1 MSAPSQPTMVFEGLR
16 CQHGARMLFE
26 IPRLALSAGH
36 AIVITGANGVGKTT
50 LLRMLAGLAPA
61 NGATVDLG
69 HGPHS
74 LSPYPA
80 ALRARL
86 TYVHQHPYLFRTSV
100 RANLGYGLATGPH
113 RISRAEQTARV
124 EDALRW
130 AGLQHVVNVPPERLS
145 GGEAQRLALARARAL
160 QTDVLL
166 LDEPTSNLDGAAREQ
181 VIALVGEL
189 AAEGRTLLMV
199 CHDRE
204 LINLPGVARWKLEHV
219 DGPSGGQ
226 GRLEMRGHHAA

>member
-1 MSAPSQPTMVFEGLR
+1 MSTPSQPMMVFEHLR
-16 CQHGARMLFE
+16 CQHGARTLFD

-61 NGATVDLG
+61 NGATVDLVDSG
-69 HGPHS
+69 GGPQA

-80 ALRARL
+80 ELRARL

-100 RANLGYGLATGPH
+100 RANLGYGLTAGPH
-113 RISRAEQTARV
+113 RVSRAELAERV
-124 EDALRW
+124 DEAIRW
-130 AGLQHVVNVPPERLS
+130 AGLQHVVEVPPERLS
-145 GGEAQRLALARARAL
+145 GGETQRLALARARAL
-160 QTDVLL
+160 HTDVLL

-189 AAEGRTLLMV
+189 AAEGRALVMV

-204 LINLPGVARWKLEHV
+204 LINLPGVARWKLEHA
-219 DGPSGGQ
+219 GGE
-226 GRLEMRGHHAA
+226 GRLEMRGHHAP

>member
-1 MSAPSQPTMVFEGLR
+1 MSASSQPTMVFEGLR
-16 CQHGARMLFE
+16 CQHGARVLFE

-61 NGATVDLG
+61 NGATVDMG
-69 HGPHS
+69 KGRQA

-80 ALRARL
+80 ELRKRL

-100 RANLGYGLATGPH
+100 RANLAFGLTTGAHRVPH
-113 RISRAEQTARV
+113 AELAARV
-124 EDALRW
+124 DDALRW
-130 AGLQHVVNVPPERLS
+130 AGLEHVVDVSPERLS
-145 GGEAQRLALARARAL
+145 GGETQRLALARARAL
-160 QTDVLL
+160 HTDVLL

-219 DGPSGGQ
+219 GGQ

>member
-1 MSAPSQPTMVFEGLR
+1 MSASSQRTIVFEGLR
-16 CQHGARMLFE
+16 CQHGARVLFE

-61 NGATVDLG
+61 NGATVDMG
-69 HGPHS
+69 QGRQA
-74 LSPYPA
+74 LSPYPGE
-80 ALRARL
+80 LRARL

-100 RANLGYGLATGPH
+100 RANLAYGLSTGPH
-113 RISRAEQTARV
+113 RVAHAALAARV
-124 EDALRW
+124 DDALRW

-160 QTDVLL
+160 HTDVLL

-189 AAEGRTLLMV
+189 ATEGRTLLMV

-219 DGPSGGQ
+219 DGQ

>member
-1 MSAPSQPTMVFEGLR
+1 MSAAPQPMMVFEGLHCR
-16 CQHGARMLFE
+16 HGARLLFE
-26 IPRLALSAGH
+26 IPRLALSPGH

-61 NGATVDLG
+61 GAATVDLG
-69 HGPHS
+69 RGRQP

-80 ALRARL
+80 ELCARL

-100 RANLGYGLATGPH
+100 RANLAYGLTTGPH
-113 RISRAEQTARV
+113 RVAHAELIERV

-130 AGLQHVVNVPPERLS
+130 AGLAHVVDVPPERLS
-145 GGEAQRLALARARAL
+145 GGETQRLALARARAL
-160 QTDVLL
+160 HTDVLL

-189 AAEGRTLLMV
+189 AAEGRALLMV

-204 LINLPGVARWKLEHV
+204 LINLPGVARWKLENV
-219 DGPSGGQ
+219 DGQ
-226 GRLEMRGHHAA
+226 GRLEMRGHHTT

>member
-1 MSAPSQPTMVFEGLR
+1 
-16 CQHGARMLFE
+16 
-26 IPRLALSAGH
+26 
-36 AIVITGANGVGKTT
+36 
-50 LLRMLAGLAPA
+50 MLAGLAPA
-61 NGATVDLG
+61 HGATVDLG
-69 HGPHS
+69 RGQQA

-80 ALRARL
+80 ELRARL

-100 RANLGYGLATGPH
+100 RANLAYGLITGAH
-113 RISRAEQTARV
+113 RAARAELNARV
-124 EDALRW
+124 DDALRW
-130 AGLQHVVNVPPERLS
+130 AGLQHVVDVPPERLS
-145 GGEAQRLALARARAL
+145 GGETQRLALARARAL
-160 QTDVLL
+160 HTDVLL

-219 DGPSGGQ
+219 DGQ
-226 GRLEMRGHHAA
+226 GRLEMRRHHAA

>member
-1 MSAPSQPTMVFEGLR
+1 MSAPSQPAMVFAGLR
-16 CQHGARMLFE
+16 CQHGARTLFE
-26 IPRLALSAGH
+26 IPRLALSAGR

-69 HGPHS
+69 HGQQP
-74 LSPYPA
+74 LSPYPVD
-80 ALRARL
+80 LRARL

-100 RANLGYGLATGPH
+100 RANLAYGLSTGPH
-113 RISRAEQTARV
+113 CVAHAELAARV
-124 EDALRW
+124 DDALRW
-130 AGLQHVVNVPPERLS
+130 AGLQQVVDVSPDRLS
-145 GGEAQRLALARARAL
+145 GGETQRLALARARAL
-160 QTDVLL
+160 RTDVLL

-204 LINLPGVARWKLEHV
+204 LINLPGVARWKLENI
-219 DGPSGGQ
+219 GGQ
-226 GRLEMRGHHAA
+226 GRLEMRGHHAT

>member
-1 MSAPSQPTMVFEGLR
+1 MSASQPAMVFEGLR
-16 CQHGARMLFE
+16 CRHGARLLFE

-61 NGATVDLG
+61 HDATVDLG
-69 HGPHS
+69 RGRQP

-80 ALRARL
+80 ELRARL

-100 RANLGYGLATGPH
+100 RANLAYGLTTGPH
-113 RISRAEQTARV
+113 RVAHVELTARID
-124 EDALRW
+124 DALRW
-130 AGLQHVVNVPPERLS
+130 AGLQHVVDVSPERLS
-145 GGEAQRLALARARAL
+145 GGETQRLALARARAL

-204 LINLPGVARWKLEHV
+204 LINLPGVTRWKLEHT
-219 DGPSGGQ
+219 DGQ
-226 GRLEMRGHHAA
+226 GRLEMRGQHAT

>member
-1 MSAPSQPTMVFEGLR
+1 MSTPSQPMMVFEGLR
-16 CQHGARMLFE
+16 CQHGARVLFD
-26 IPRLALSAGH
+26 IPRLALSAGN

-61 NGATVDLG
+61 NGATVDLIDAG
-69 HGPHS
+69 RGPQP

-80 ALRARL
+80 ELRARL

-100 RANLGYGLATGPH
+100 RANLGYGLTTGAH
-113 RISRAEQTARV
+113 RVPRAELAGRID
-124 EDALRW
+124 EAIHW
-130 AGLQHVVNVPPERLS
+130 AGLQQVVDVPPERLS
-145 GGEAQRLALARARAL
+145 GGETQRLALARARAL

-166 LDEPTSNLDGAAREQ
+166 LDEPTSSLDGAAREQ
-181 VIALVGEL
+181 VISLVGEL
-189 AAEGRTLLMV
+189 AAEGRALLMV

-219 DGPSGGQ
+219 GGQ
-226 GRLEMRGHHAA
+226 GRLEMRGQHTT

>member
-1 MSAPSQPTMVFEGLR
+1 MSASSQPTMVFEGLR
-16 CQHGARMLFE
+16 CQHGARVLFE

-61 NGATVDLG
+61 NGATVDMG
-69 HGPHS
+69 HGQQA

-80 ALRARL
+80 ELRARL

-100 RANLGYGLATGPH
+100 RANLAYGLTTGAH
-113 RISRAEQTARV
+113 RVARPELADRV
-124 EDALRW
+124 DDALHW
-130 AGLQHVVNVPPERLS
+130 AGLQHVVDVPPERLS
-145 GGEAQRLALARARAL
+145 GGETQRLALARARAL
-160 QTDVLL
+160 HTDVLL

-219 DGPSGGQ
+219 GGQ

>member
-1 MSAPSQPTMVFEGLR
+1 MSAPWQPTMVFEGLR
-16 CQHGARMLFE
+16 CRHGARVLFE
-26 IPRLALSAGH
+26 IPRMALSAGH

-61 NGATVDLG
+61 NGATVDMG
-69 HGPHS
+69 RGQQP

-80 ALRARL
+80 ELRARL

-100 RANLGYGLATGPH
+100 RANLAYGLTTGPH
-113 RISRAEQTARV
+113 RVAHAELTARV
-124 EDALRW
+124 DDALRW
-130 AGLQHVVNVPPERLS
+130 AGLQHVVDVSPDRLS
-145 GGEAQRLALARARAL
+145 GGETQRLALARARAL

-204 LINLPGVARWKLEHV
+204 LINLPGVVRWKLEHV
-219 DGPSGGQ
+219 DGQ
-226 GRLEMRGHHAA
+226 GRLEMRGQHTA

>member
-1 MSAPSQPTMVFEGLR
+1 MNTPSQPMMVFENLR
-16 CQHGARMLFE
+16 CRHGTRALFD

-61 NGATVDLG
+61 NGATVDFG
-69 HGPHS
+69 HGRQP

-80 ALRARL
+80 KLRARL

-100 RANLGYGLATGPH
+100 RANLAYGLTTGPH
-113 RISRAEQTARV
+113 RVAHAEVLARV
-124 EDALRW
+124 DDAIQW
-130 AGLQHVVNVPPERLS
+130 AGLEHVVDVPPERLS
-145 GGEAQRLALARARAL
+145 GGETQRLALARARAL

-189 AAEGRTLLMV
+189 AAEGRALLMV

-219 DGPSGGQ
+219 NGQ
-226 GRLEMRGHHAA
+226 GRLEMRGHHAT

>member
-1 MSAPSQPTMVFEGLR
+1 MTASPRPLMVFEQLR
-16 CQHGARMLFE
+16 CRHGERLLFDV
-26 IPRLALSAGH
+26 PRLALSAGN
-36 AIVITGANGVGKTT
+36 AVVVTGANGVGKTT
-50 LLRMLAGLAPA
+50 LLRMLAGLVPA
-61 NGATVDLG
+61 GEASVDFG
-69 HGPHS
+69 QGPQP

-100 RANLGYGLATGPH
+100 RANLAYGLTTGPH
-113 RISRAEQTARV
+113 RVPQAELRERV
-124 EDALRW
+124 DDAIRW
-130 AGLQHVVNVPPERLS
+130 AGLQQVLHVPPERLS

-181 VIALVGEL
+181 VLALVGEL
-189 AAEGRTLLMV
+189 AAEGRALLMV

-204 LINLPGVARWKLEHV
+204 LINLPGVARWKLS
-219 DGPSGGQ
+219 D